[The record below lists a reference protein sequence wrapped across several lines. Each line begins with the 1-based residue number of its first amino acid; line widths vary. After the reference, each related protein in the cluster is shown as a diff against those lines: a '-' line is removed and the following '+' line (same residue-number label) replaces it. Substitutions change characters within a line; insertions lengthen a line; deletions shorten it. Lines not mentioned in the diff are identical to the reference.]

1 MKNRDAI
8 LERGV
13 FVFSSK
19 TLLLALQFVL
29 FVAIVTIAPLLNQQI
44 VTGSIVNATLFI
56 SVATLGVSATMMVGM
71 LPSVIALSTG
81 LLPPVLA
88 PMVPF
93 IIIGNTLLVLIFG
106 RLYKK
111 NDLLAVISAAVIKFV
126 FLFATSSVVIN
137 LLLKKTVASQ
147 VSLMMS
153 WPQLLTAII
162 GGGIAIVFLHLVYK
176 GGDK

>member
-19 TLLLALQFVL
+19 TLLLAFQFVL

>member
-1 MKNRDAI
+1 MKNRNAI

-44 VTGSIVNATLFI
+44 VAGSIVNATLFI

-93 IIIGNTLLVLIFG
+93 IIIGNTLLILIFG
-106 RLYKK
+106 WLYKK
-111 NDLLAVISAAVIKFV
+111 NDLLAAISAAVIKFV
-126 FLFATSSVVIN
+126 FLFATGSVVIN
-137 LLLKKTVASQ
+137 LLLEKAVASQ
-147 VSLMMS
+147 VALMMS

-162 GGGIAIVFLHLVYK
+162 GGGIAVVFLRLVYK

>member
-1 MKNRDAI
+1 M
-8 LERGV
+8 ERGV

-19 TLLLALQFVL
+19 TLLLAFQFVL

>member
-1 MKNRDAI
+1 MKNRNAI
-8 LERGV
+8 LERGA
-13 FVFSSK
+13 FVFSGK
-19 TLLLALQFVL
+19 MLLLALQFVL

-71 LPSVIALSTG
+71 LPSVIALSAG

-93 IIIGNTLLVLIFG
+93 IIIGNTLLILIFAW
-106 RLYKK
+106 LYKK
-111 NDLLAVISAAVIKFV
+111 NDLLAVISASIIKFT
-126 FLFATSSVVIN
+126 FLFATGSVVIN
-137 LLLKKTVASQ
+137 LLLEKAVASQ
-147 VSLMMS
+147 VALMMS

-176 GGDK
+176 GGKK